1 MLNAYFIN
9 SYQTL
14 FFLQT
19 QYNLWLV
26 SLSLL
31 VAIFTSCLAL
41 QMAGFAREA
50 DEGNLKKIA
59 LVTGSIAMGGGI
71 WAMHFVGMLAFS
83 ICSAVHY
90 ALLPTLFSMLPAI
103 CTAWFA
109 LHMLARPSI
118 SPGQLWLSGTL
129 VGSGIGIMHY
139 SGMAAMQMEPLLRY
153 DPLWFAASIVV
164 AVLLSTLALWIRFGL
179 DSNRLHK
186 GYATLLGGSVMGV
199 AIAGMH
205 YFGMAAARFIGSAH
219 NGGFSSWND
228 NASLAIGIAVLVLML
243 GNMVMAGNVL
253 LRYRMLYQKAQANEL
268 KLQTIVSTTIDG
280 MITFD
285 AEGQIQSANPAAE
298 RLFGWMESELKGSSI
313 QRLIPA
319 LYQQAQPSASPTPL
333 PSFAIE
339 QEVIGRRRDG
349 RQFPI
354 RLAIGKG
361 ALPSHKL
368 LYVGFIT
375 DISERHRMQR
385 ELEEREQQFHAL
397 IDNIPGVTFRSEAAE
412 PWDKLFISEDIQ
424 ALSGWPSNIF
434 MSGGMHIISIVQP
447 EDQPRVRAVI
457 HNALAQR
464 IPYTV
469 EYRIR
474 CMDGTERW
482 VSESARGVFN
492 EENQAIF
499 IDGVILDVTERKLM
513 EIAMQVA
520 KESAESAARSK
531 SAFLANMSHEIRTP
545 MNAIIGYTDLLQD
558 FEMDQEPKKM
568 IEIINQSAKGLLG
581 LINDILDTAKL
592 EQGAVEME
600 ELPFSLR
607 DVCQQ
612 TIDTLRLTTER
623 KGIGLIMDYPESIN
637 DRFMGDAMRI
647 RQILLNLMS
656 NAVKFTEK
664 GEVRL
669 RVSQQDGDVALAITD
684 TGIGMNPVA
693 QAKLFKPFSQADAS
707 TSRRFG
713 GTGLGTTI
721 AMELVKKMG
730 GSIAVES
737 MAGHGSTFTVRIPL
751 AVTES
756 GLAASPV
763 IEDANLPPLDILVA
777 DDVVQNLNLIKIL
790 LKKRGHTVTTAM
802 NGKEVLQLWSQ
813 HDFDIILMDV
823 QMPVMDGLET
833 CRVIRS
839 SGGDPDKYGIPII
852 ALTASVLQEDRAAAM
867 AVGMSGFA
875 SKPIDIK
882 QLDQEM
888 KRALQAAYG

>member
-1 MLNAYFIN
+1 MLNSYFIS

-14 FFLQT
+14 LFLQT

-31 VAIFTSCLAL
+31 VAISTSCLAL

-50 DEGNLKKIA
+50 TEGNLKKIA

-83 ICSAVHY
+83 ICSSVHY

-103 CTAWFA
+103 GAAWFA
-109 LHMLARPSI
+109 LRRLAQPSI
-118 SPGQLWLSGTL
+118 SQSQLWLSGTL

-139 SGMAAMQMEPLLRY
+139 SGMAAMNMAPQLRY
-153 DPLWFAASIVV
+153 DPLWFAASIMV

-179 DSNRLHK
+179 DSNRLRK
-186 GYATLLGGSVMGV
+186 GYATLLGGGVMGV

-205 YFGMAAARFIGSAH
+205 YFGMAAARFIGTPQA
-219 NGGFSSWND
+219 GGFSSWND

-243 GNMVMAGNVL
+243 GNMVLAGNVL
-253 LRYRMLYQKAQANEL
+253 LRYRMLYQKTQANEL

-285 AEGQIQSANPAAE
+285 AEGRIESLNPAAE
-298 RLFGWMESELKGSSI
+298 RLFGWMESDVKGCNI
-313 QRLIPA
+313 QQLIPA
-319 LYQQAQPSASPTPL
+319 RYQQGRQMTSPASL
-333 PSFAIE
+333 PISEIE
-339 QEVIGRRRDG
+339 EEAVGRRKDG
-349 RQFPI
+349 TQFPI

-361 ALPSHKL
+361 ALPAYS

-385 ELEEREQQFHAL
+385 ELEEQEQQFHAL
-397 IDNIPGVTFRSEAAE
+397 IDNIPGVTFRSEAKE
-412 PWDKLFISEDIQ
+412 PWNKLFISEDIQ
-424 ALSGWPSNIF
+424 ELSGWPSNIF
-434 MSGGMHIISIVQP
+434 MSGGMHIFNIIHP
-447 EDQPRVRAVI
+447 EDQQRVRDVI
-457 HNALAQR
+457 HNALNKC

-474 CMDGTERW
+474 CMDGTECW

-492 EENQAIF
+492 EVNQAVF
-499 IDGVILDVTERKLM
+499 IDGLILDVSERKLM
-513 EIAMQVA
+513 ELAMQVA

-558 FEMDQEPKKM
+558 FEIDAEPKKM

-592 EQGAVEME
+592 EQGAVELE

-607 DVCQQ
+607 NVCQQ
-612 TIDTLRLTTER
+612 TIDTLKLTTER
-623 KGIGLIMDYPESIN
+623 KGISLIIEYPESIN
-637 DRFMGDAMRI
+637 DHFMGDAMRI

-669 RVSQQDGDVALAITD
+669 KVSQHTGIVELIVVD
-684 TGIGMNPVA
+684 TGIGMNAVA

-721 AMELVKKMG
+721 ALELVKKMG
-730 GSIAVES
+730 GSIGVES
-737 MAGHGSTFTVRIPL
+737 TAGKGSTFTVRIPL
-751 AVTES
+751 VAAQS
-756 GLAASPV
+756 GQIVKPV
-763 IEDANLPPLDILVA
+763 VEDANLPPLDILVA

-823 QMPVMDGLET
+823 QMPIMDGLET

-888 KRALQAAYG
+888 KRALQEAYG

>member
-14 FFLQT
+14 FLLQT
-19 QYNLWLV
+19 QYNPWLV
-26 SLSLL
+26 LLSLL

-50 DEGNLKKIA
+50 ADGNLKKIA

-71 WAMHFVGMLAFS
+71 WAMHFVGMLAFA

-90 ALLPTLFSMLPAI
+90 ALLTTLLSMLPAI
-103 CTAWFA
+103 CAAWFA
-109 LHMLARPSI
+109 LQILARPSI
-118 SPGQLWLSGTL
+118 SRVRLWLSGTL
-129 VGSGIGIMHY
+129 VGSGIGLMHY
-139 SGMAAMQMEPLLRY
+139 SGMAAMSMAPQLRY

-179 DSNRLHK
+179 DANRLRK
-186 GYATLLGGSVMGV
+186 GYATLLGGCVMGL

-205 YFGMAAARFIGSAH
+205 YFGMAAARFIGTPQGS
-219 NGGFSSWND
+219 GFSSWND

-243 GNMVMAGNVL
+243 GNMVLAGNVL
-253 LRYRMLYQKAQANEL
+253 LRYRMLFQKAQANEL
-268 KLQTIVSTTIDG
+268 KLQTIFSTAVDG

-285 AEGQIQSANPAAE
+285 AEGRIQSLNPAAE
-298 RLFGWMESELKGSSI
+298 GLFGWLESDIKGRNI
-313 QRLIPA
+313 RLLIPS
-319 LYQQAQPSASPTPL
+319 LYKQPAAATLQPAFTE
-333 PSFAIE
+333 E
-339 QEVIGRRRDG
+339 QEVVGKRRDG
-349 RQFPI
+349 TQFPI

-361 ALPSHKL
+361 ALPSHS
-368 LYVGFIT
+368 LYVGFVT

-385 ELEEREQQFHAL
+385 ELEEREQQFHTL
-397 IDNIPGVTFRSEAAE
+397 IDNIPGVTFRSEANE
-412 PWDKLFISEDIQ
+412 PWNKLFISEDIQ
-424 ALSGWPSNIF
+424 QLSGWPGVIF
-434 MSGGMHIISIVQP
+434 MGGGMHIINIVHP
-447 EDQPRVRAVI
+447 NDQQRVRDII
-457 HNALAQR
+457 HHALEQHL
-464 IPYTV
+464 PYAV

-474 CMDGTERW
+474 CMNGTERW

-492 EENQAIF
+492 DENQAIY

-520 KESAESAARSK
+520 KENAESAAKSK

-558 FEMDQEPKKM
+558 FEMDPEPKKM

-592 EQGAVEME
+592 EQGAVELE
-600 ELPFSLR
+600 VLPFSLR
-607 DVCQQ
+607 DICQQ
-612 TIDTLRLTTER
+612 TIDSLRLTTER
-623 KGIGLIMDYPESIN
+623 KGIGLIMDYPETVN
-637 DRFMGDAMRI
+637 DRFLGDAMRI
-647 RQILLNLMS
+647 RQVLLNLMS

-664 GEVRL
+664 GEVSL
-669 RVSQQDGDVALAITD
+669 RVSRLDGDVELAITD
-684 TGIGMNPVA
+684 TGIGMNAVA

-730 GSIAVES
+730 GRISVES
-737 MAGHGSTFTVRIPL
+737 SAGHGSTFTVRIPL
-751 AVTES
+751 TATEN
-756 GLAASPV
+756 GPVVSPV
-763 IEDANLPPLDILVA
+763 LDDANLPPLDILVA

-790 LKKRGHTVTTAM
+790 LKKRGHMVTTAM

-823 QMPVMDGLET
+823 QMPIMDGLET

-852 ALTASVLQEDRAAAM
+852 ALTASVLPEDREAAM

-888 KRALQAAYG
+888 KRALQEAYG

>member
-14 FFLQT
+14 FLLQA
-19 QYNLWLV
+19 QYNPWLV
-26 SLSLL
+26 LLSLL

-50 DEGNLKKIA
+50 ADGNLKKIA

-71 WAMHFVGMLAFS
+71 WAMHFVGMLAFA

-90 ALLPTLFSMLPAI
+90 ALLTTLLSMLPAI
-103 CTAWFA
+103 CAAWFA
-109 LHMLARPSI
+109 LQILARPSI
-118 SPGQLWLSGTL
+118 SRVRLWLSGTL
-129 VGSGIGIMHY
+129 VGSGIGLMHY
-139 SGMAAMQMEPLLRY
+139 SGMAAMSMAPQLRY

-179 DSNRLHK
+179 DANRLRK
-186 GYATLLGGSVMGV
+186 GYATLLGGCVMGL

-205 YFGMAAARFIGSAH
+205 YFGMAAARFIGTPQGS
-219 NGGFSSWND
+219 GFSSWND
-228 NASLAIGIAVLVLML
+228 SASLAIGIAVLVLML
-243 GNMVMAGNVL
+243 GNMVLAGNVL
-253 LRYRMLYQKAQANEL
+253 LRYRMLFQKAQANEL
-268 KLQTIVSTTIDG
+268 KLQTIVSTAVDG

-285 AEGQIQSANPAAE
+285 AEGRIQSLNPAAE
-298 RLFGWMESELKGSSI
+298 GLFGWLESDIKGRNI
-313 QRLIPA
+313 RLLIPS
-319 LYQQAQPSASPTPL
+319 LYKQPAAATLQPAFTE
-333 PSFAIE
+333 E
-339 QEVIGRRRDG
+339 QEVVGKRRDG
-349 RQFPI
+349 TQFPI

-361 ALPSHKL
+361 ALPSHS
-368 LYVGFIT
+368 LYVGFVT

-385 ELEEREQQFHAL
+385 ELEEREQQFHTL
-397 IDNIPGVTFRSEAAE
+397 IDNIPGVTFRSEANE
-412 PWDKLFISEDIQ
+412 PWNKLFISEDIQ
-424 ALSGWPSNIF
+424 QLSGWPGVIF
-434 MSGGMHIISIVQP
+434 MGGGMHIINIVHP
-447 EDQPRVRAVI
+447 NDQQRVRDII
-457 HNALAQR
+457 HHALEQH
-464 IPYTV
+464 IPYAV

-474 CMDGTERW
+474 CMNGTERW

-492 EENQAIF
+492 DENQAIY

-520 KESAESAARSK
+520 KENAESAAKSK

-558 FEMDQEPKKM
+558 FEMDPEPKKM

-592 EQGAVEME
+592 EQGAVELE
-600 ELPFSLR
+600 VLPFSLR
-607 DVCQQ
+607 DICQQ
-612 TIDTLRLTTER
+612 TIDSLRLTTER
-623 KGIGLIMDYPESIN
+623 KGIGLIMDYPETVN
-637 DRFMGDAMRI
+637 DRFLGDAMRI
-647 RQILLNLMS
+647 RQVLLNLMS

-664 GEVRL
+664 GEVSL
-669 RVSQQDGDVALAITD
+669 RVSRLDGDVELAITD
-684 TGIGMNPVA
+684 TGIGMNAVA

-730 GSIAVES
+730 GRISVES
-737 MAGHGSTFTVRIPL
+737 SAGHGSTFTVRIPL
-751 AVTES
+751 TATENGPAV
-756 GLAASPV
+756 SPV
-763 IEDANLPPLDILVA
+763 LDDANLPPLDILVA

-790 LKKRGHTVTTAM
+790 LKKRGHMVTTAM

-823 QMPVMDGLET
+823 QMPIMDGLET

-852 ALTASVLQEDRAAAM
+852 ALTASVLPEDREAAM

-888 KRALQAAYG
+888 KRALQEAYG

>member
-1 MLNAYFIN
+1 MLNSYFIG
-9 SYQTL
+9 SYQAL
-14 FFLQT
+14 YFLQT
-19 QYNLWLV
+19 QYNFWLV

-50 DEGNLKKIA
+50 AEGNLKKIA

-83 ICSAVHY
+83 ICSSVHY

-103 CTAWFA
+103 GAAWYA
-109 LHMLARPSI
+109 LRRLAQPSI
-118 SPGQLWLSGTL
+118 SQGQLWLSGIL

-139 SGMAAMQMEPLLRY
+139 SGMAAMSMEPQLRY
-153 DPLWFAASIVV
+153 DPLWFAASILI

-179 DSNRLHK
+179 SSNRLSK
-186 GYATLLGGSVMGV
+186 SYATLVGGGVMGV

-205 YFGMAAARFIGSAH
+205 YFGMAAARFIGTPRTV
-219 NGGFSSWND
+219 GFSSWND
-228 NASLAIGIAVLVLML
+228 NVSLAIGIAVLVVML
-243 GNMVMAGNVL
+243 GNMVLAGNVL
-253 LRYRMLYQKAQANEL
+253 LRYRMLYQKTQANEL
-268 KLQTIVSTTIDG
+268 KLQTIVSTAIDG

-285 AEGQIQSANPAAE
+285 SEGRIESLNPAAE
-298 RLFGWMESELKGSSI
+298 RLFGWTEAEAKGFNI
-313 QRLIPA
+313 RKLIPSWR
-319 LYQQAQPSASPTPL
+319 QQDQPASAPSRL
-333 PSFAIE
+333 PVFTAD
-339 QEVIGRRRDG
+339 QEARGQHKDG
-349 RQFPI
+349 REFPV

-361 ALPSHKL
+361 ALPAYS

-375 DISERHRMQR
+375 DISERHHMQR

-412 PWDKLFISEDIQ
+412 PWDKLFISEDMQ
-424 ALSGWPSNIF
+424 QLSGWPGSIF
-434 MSGGMHIISIVQP
+434 MSGGMHIINIIHPQ
-447 EDQPRVRAVI
+447 DQQRVRDVI
-457 HNALAQR
+457 HHALEQR

-492 EENQAIF
+492 AENQAIF
-499 IDGVILDVTERKLM
+499 IDGVILDISERKVM
-513 EIAMQVA
+513 ELAMQVA

-558 FEMDQEPKKM
+558 FEIAPEPKKM

-592 EQGAVEME
+592 EQGAIELE

-607 DVCQQ
+607 EVCQQ
-612 TIDTLRLTTER
+612 TIDTFKLATER
-623 KGIGLIMDYPESIN
+623 KGIDLVIEYPESIN
-637 DRFMGDAMRI
+637 DHFMGDAMRI
-647 RQILLNLMS
+647 RQILLNLVS

-669 RVSQQDGDVALAITD
+669 KVSQPADIVELTITD
-684 TGIGMNPVA
+684 TGIGMNAVA
-693 QAKLFKPFSQADAS
+693 LGKLFKPFSQADAS

-737 MAGHGSTFTVRIPL
+737 TAGKGSAFTVRLPL
-751 AVTES
+751 MATQSFQTV
-756 GLAASPV
+756 SPAG
-763 IEDANLPPLDILVA
+763 EDDSLPPLDILVA

-823 QMPVMDGLET
+823 QMPIMDGLET
-833 CRVIRS
+833 CRVIRT

-882 QLDQEM
+882 QLNHEM
-888 KRALQAAYG
+888 

>member
-1 MLNAYFIN
+1 
-9 SYQTL
+9 
-14 FFLQT
+14 
-19 QYNLWLV
+19 
-26 SLSLL
+26 
-31 VAIFTSCLAL
+31 
-41 QMAGFAREA
+41 
-50 DEGNLKKIA
+50 
-59 LVTGSIAMGGGI
+59 
-71 WAMHFVGMLAFS
+71 
-83 ICSAVHY
+83 
-90 ALLPTLFSMLPAI
+90 
-103 CTAWFA
+103 
-109 LHMLARPSI
+109 
-118 SPGQLWLSGTL
+118 
-129 VGSGIGIMHY
+129 
-139 SGMAAMQMEPLLRY
+139 
-153 DPLWFAASIVV
+153 
-164 AVLLSTLALWIRFGL
+164 
-179 DSNRLHK
+179 
-186 GYATLLGGSVMGV
+186 
-199 AIAGMH
+199 
-205 YFGMAAARFIGSAH
+205 
-219 NGGFSSWND
+219 
-228 NASLAIGIAVLVLML
+228 
-243 GNMVMAGNVL
+243 
-253 LRYRMLYQKAQANEL
+253 MLYQKAQANEL
-268 KLQTIVSTTIDG
+268 KLQTIVSTSIDG
-280 MITFD
+280 MVTFD
-285 AEGQIQSANPAAE
+285 AEGHIQSANPAVE
-298 RLFGWMESELKGSSI
+298 RLFGWVESELKGCSI
-313 QRLIPA
+313 QQLIPA
-319 LYQQAQPSASPTPL
+319 LYPQDQSPTSPSSL
-333 PSFAIE
+333 PTCGSE
-339 QEVIGRRRDG
+339 QEVVGRRRDG
-349 RQFPI
+349 TQFPI

-361 ALPSHKL
+361 ALP

-375 DISERHRMQR
+375 DISERDRMQR
-385 ELEEREQQFHAL
+385 ELEQRAQQFHAL
-397 IDNIPGVTFRSEAAE
+397 IDNIPGVTFRSEATE
-412 PWDKLFISEDIQ
+412 PWNKLFISEDIQ

-434 MSGGMHIISIVQP
+434 ISGGMHIINIVHP
-447 EDQPRVRAVI
+447 KDQSHMRDVI
-457 HNALAQR
+457 RNALEQH
-464 IPYTV
+464 IPYTL

-474 CMDGTERW
+474 CMNGTERW

-492 EENQAIF
+492 EDDQAVF
-499 IDGVILDVTERKLM
+499 IDGVILDITERKLM

-558 FEMDQEPKKM
+558 FEMDTEPKKM

-592 EQGAVEME
+592 EQGAVELE

-612 TIDTLRLTTER
+612 TIDTLRLTTEH
-623 KGIGLIMDYPESIN
+623 KGIGLIMDYPESVH
-637 DRFMGDAMRI
+637 DRYMGDAMRI
-647 RQILLNLMS
+647 RQILLNLIS

-669 RVSQQDGDVALAITD
+669 RVSQPDGDVELAITD

-730 GSIAVES
+730 GSIGVES
-737 MAGHGSTFTVRIPL
+737 TAGRGSTFTVRLPL

-756 GLAASPV
+756 GLAANPV
-763 IEDANLPPLDILVA
+763 LDDANLPPLDILVA

-790 LKKRGHTVTTAM
+790 LKKRGHTVTTAL

-823 QMPVMDGLET
+823 QMPIMDGLET

-852 ALTASVLQEDRAAAM
+852 ALTASVLQEDREAAR

-882 QLDQEM
+882 QLNQEM
-888 KRALQAAYG
+888 KRALQEAYG